1 MKSSYYNKLKW
12 LLLLFIYLPVSVFTI
27 GLLDIIVTSKE
38 LLKQWYFIA
47 PLLFFEF
54 LIAFLIFNK
63 IDGLFENEMKS
74 IVALEI
80 FHLNDKNLNE
90 KIEALS
96 RAKIKLNQLISNIT
110 SEQQVA
116 RNDIENISALT
127 TKDEANLQA
136 LIKETQL
143 QEKVDL
149 SLIDLTQQFII
160 QLSKEGKVTKMNR
173 SFSMRLGYQ
182 DTEIIGMNIS
192 ELIKDDQEE
201 DQSVTFNNIN
211 DYIELKNSSWMDK
224 LHEASEE
231 PIFINMKMKASNPFA
246 NEHISIIS
254 CKLEDGS
261 LLCIGKPINDEIALQ
276 SNILRKNRELEYI
289 NQINAS
295 LISNWNIDALLDNI
309 IKRIDYLF
317 NTTIGGIY
325 VLSEQGEWG
334 LKAYG
339 AKEYSEK
346 EIVGLNLERF
356 FTKELLEKTEIKV
369 LSVNENKFNNLILA
383 PLEVENEVI
392 AILVIALEHE
402 MNSNDISIL
411 KMFKNQASMVIQRAI
426 IYDQL
431 RKQYFGTI
439 EALVNVIEAKDKYTE
454 GHSRRVSRFA
464 VEIAK
469 EIGYS
474 NEEIENIEIA
484 GLLHDIGKIG
494 IDQNILAKRGKL
506 LEHEYEAMKEHPTK
520 GVKILE
526 AISFDEKIR
535 EGILY
540 HHLRYDLKGYPK
552 AELEKLP
559 DYASII
565 GIADAFD
572 AITSARSYS
581 HARTKEEALK
591 EVIKYSGSQFEP
603 KMVNVLKNL
612 IEESPQ
618 KIQDI
623 IDDIEVIHLDL

>member
-1 MKSSYYNKLKW
+1 MKNSYYSKIKW
-12 LLLLFIYLPVSVFTI
+12 LLILFIYLPIVIFSF
-27 GLLDIIVTSKE
+27 GLIIVFSSSNE
-38 LLKQWYFIA
+38 LLRQWYYIL
-47 PLLFFEF
+47 PLIFFDTF
-54 LIAFLIFNK
+54 MAYLIFNK
-63 IDGLFENEMKS
+63 IDGLFENEKKAIES
-74 IVALEI
+74 LEI
-80 FHLNDKNLNE
+80 KDYSSPVLNE

-96 RAKIKLNQLISNIT
+96 KANSQLNQLMINIT
-110 SEQQVA
+110 TQQQVA
-116 RNDIENISALT
+116 LHDIEHFSALAT
-127 TKDEANLQA
+127 NNEEKLKA
-136 LIKETQL
+136 LLLEIKL
-143 QEKVDL
+143 KEKVDV
-149 SLIDLTQQFII
+149 SLIDLTPQFII
-160 QLSKEGKVTKMNR
+160 QLSKEGKVIKINR
-173 SFSMRLGYQ
+173 SFSMRLGFQ
-182 DTEIIGMNIS
+182 ESEIIGADIS
-192 ELIKDDQEE
+192 DLIKDDQDD
-201 DQSVTFNNIN
+201 DQSIMTKSQNN
-211 DYIELKNSSWMDK
+211 YIENRNFIWMDK
-224 LHEASEE
+224 LQKAKDE
-231 PIFINMKMKASNPFA
+231 PIFINMKIKACNPFA
-246 NEHISIIS
+246 NEHISMIS
-254 CKLEDGS
+254 CKLEDES

-317 NTTIGGIY
+317 NTSIGGIY
-325 VLSEQGEWG
+325 VLDHNGNWG
-334 LKAYG
+334 LKAFG
-339 AKEYSEK
+339 SKIFSEF
-346 EIVGLNLERF
+346 EIINLNLERF
-356 FTKELLEKTEIKV
+356 FTKDLLEKTQIKV
-369 LSVNENKFNNLILA
+369 LPVSEVNFNYLILA

-392 AILVIALEHE
+392 AILAIAMEQE

-431 RKQYFGTI
+431 RKQYFGTV

-474 NEEIENIEIA
+474 NEEVENIEIA

-494 IDQNILAKRGKL
+494 IEQNILAKRGKL
-506 LEHEYEAMKEHPTK
+506 SEYEYEVIKEHPSK
-520 GVKILE
+520 GVQILE

-552 AELEKLP
+552 AELNELP
-559 DYASII
+559 IYASII

-581 HARTKEEALK
+581 TARTKEEALL
-591 EVIKYSGSQFEP
+591 EVIKYEGSQFEP
-603 KMVNVLKNL
+603 EMVRILTKIINENPK
-612 IEESPQ
+612 

-623 IDDIEVIHLDL
+623 IDDIEVVHLDL